1 MLRKKLAVVG
11 LAVLLIIAFSA
22 TAMAIDTSSLQLKMS
37 NVLKNVSVKTNYKIS
52 NLSNSLNNKTSSFGS
67 FKLSV
72 PKFSFGTGSLG
83 SFSENKISGSFS
95 NSLSNLGTSFAKKLG
110 GSSLGKTTSGATSSL
125 YKSFSTKISVPKVTT
140 PTITKPTTKKPSSGG
155 G

>member
-52 NLSNSLNNKTSSFGS
+52 NLSNSLNNKVSSFGS

-72 PKFSFGTGSLG
+72 PKFSFGTGGLG
-83 SFSENKISGSFS
+83 SFSSSKGSFS
-95 NSLSNLGTSFAKKLG
+95 KSLSNLGASFAKNLG
-110 GSSLGKTTSGATSSL
+110 GINIGNKISTGGTSSL
-125 YKSFSTKISVPKVTT
+125 YKSFSNKISVPKVS
-140 PTITKPTTKKPSSGG
+140 KPSYKKPSKPSSGG